1 MSELTMNSDGFNI
14 VGSSSSLRC
23 VEVPQEAV
31 APASVNSGAKLGHP
45 LSVSRVKGD
54 TLVSRRVIGALAAIC
69 AVLGN
74 GSNAKVGLS
83 VVERLAGRDVVNLL
97 PGRDAHDFTV
107 HEDARGFSASSHGSG
122 GVVRFCVGVPVGEP
136 IPLHKPVVDVRIDG
150 CVESPRKRNEFNG
163 LVRRLLD
170 SMTFNRNFHSAIV
183 AL

>member
-1 MSELTMNSDGFNI
+1 MSERTMNSDGFNI

-54 TLVSRRVIGALAAIC
+54 TLVSRRIIGALAAIC
-69 AVLGN
+69 AVLGY
-74 GSNAKVGLS
+74 GCDSEVGLS
-83 VVERLAGRDVVNLL
+83 VVKGVSGGNVVNLDSRAGL
-97 PGRDAHDFTV
+97 HNLAV
-107 HEDARGFSASSHGSG
+107 HCDSSRSTGSDHAYSVVG
-122 GVVRFCVGVPVGEP
+122 TGVFAPMGKPV
-136 IPLHKPVVDVRIDG
+136 PLHEPVVVMGVNDR
-150 CVESPRKRNEFNG
+150 VESFGKRNEFYG
-163 LVRRLLD
+163 FIRRLLD